1 MPVCSHCSNNV
12 EFELYECQEICPQC
26 GTVASSECLTNN
38 VQFQAPSYPLQ
49 STGYLD
55 PSVKALYSIYPTTD
69 SYTSNRRH
77 TVKYL
82 QQCAQVLQME
92 AQLEILLDSFSMV
105 IPENS
110 ETLEGPKI
118 RWGTHAEAT
127 AIACCI
133 LTARKYGKYI
143 SIGETSV
150 VYKFFLFFY
159 RTIKTYNL
167 I

>member
-69 SYTSNRRH
+69 SYTSNR
-77 TVKYL
+77 VPML
-82 QQCAQVLQME
+82 QE
-92 AQLEILLDSFSMV
+92 Y
-105 IPENS
+105 
-110 ETLEGPKI
+110 TKTKKI
-118 RWGTHAEAT
+118 KE
-127 AIACCI
+127 
-133 LTARKYGKYI
+133 KD
-143 SIGETSV
+143 
-150 VYKFFLFFY
+150 LF
-159 RTIKTYNL
+159 
-167 I
+167 